1 MAKQQSLVLGGA
13 LGEDA
18 HVAGVAHFL
27 ALAAECGWRTEYLG
41 PAVPVAKFLE
51 AIRAHDPELVAV
63 SYRLTTETGAAL
75 LAQFIEAARA
85 AGLLVGRRF
94 AFGGTP
100 PLAARAAELG
110 VFERCFTGEET
121 TEAVAAFLRGQIA
134 AGKSAA
140 DYPQTFLDRLRW
152 REPKPLLRHHYG
164 RPTVAETEAGIREI
178 AAAHAL
184 DVISLGIDQDAQEN
198 FFHPDQQDPRAAG
211 AGGVPVRSAGDYE
224 RLYAASRAGNFPLM
238 RVYSGTRDH
247 LQLAKLY
254 RATIQNAWCA
264 TSLFWFGALDRRGP
278 LDVADSIRVHQDLM
292 RWHGARGVP
301 VEGNEPHHWGMRDA
315 PDVVSVVASYLTAYN
330 AKKMGVRDYIAQFM
344 FNCPG
349 GLSDR
354 MDLAKMLACLELNE
368 SLSDEHFHVY
378 RQVRTGLLSHP
389 VDPDLAR
396 GHLGASV
403 YLMMA
408 LRPHIVHVVGFSEA
422 HHATTASELIQS
434 CRMAQRAVDNALR
447 GQPDMT
453 ADAGVQWRKEQL
465 LADAHST
472 LRAIGSIADSN
483 VADPLTDPATLARA
497 VKLGILD
504 APHLQGHPLARGQVS
519 TRVLGGACVAV
530 DPANGCVLTERER
543 LRRLEV
549 L

>member
-1 MAKQQSLVLGGA
+1 MAQHSSLVLGGA

-18 HVAGVAHFL
+18 HVAGVNRFL

-41 PAVPVAKFLE
+41 PAVPVPKFLE

-75 LAQFIEAARA
+75 LEQFIEAARA

-110 VFERCFTGEET
+110 VFERCFAGDEPP
-121 TEAVAAFLRGQIA
+121 EAVTAFLRGQIST
-134 AGKSAA
+134 GKTEQ
-140 DYPQTFLDRLRW
+140 DYPQTFVERLRW
-152 REPKPLLRHHYG
+152 RAPQPLLRHHYG
-164 RPTVAETEAGIREI
+164 RPTVEETEAGIREV
-178 AAAHAL
+178 AAANVC

-198 FFHPDQQDPRAAG
+198 FFHPDRQDPRAAG
-211 AGGVPVRSAGDYE
+211 AGGVPVRSAADYE
-224 RLYAASRAGNFPLM
+224 RLYAASRTGNFPLL
-238 RVYSGTRDH
+238 RVYSGTNDH
-247 LQLAKLY
+247 LRLAAMY
-254 RATIQNAWCA
+254 RDTIRNAWCA
-264 TSLFWFGALDRRGP
+264 TSLFWFGQLDRRGP
-278 LDVADSIRVHQDLM
+278 LDVADSIRLHQELM

-315 PDVVSVVASYLTAYN
+315 PDVVSVAASFLTAYN
-330 AKKMGVRDYIAQFM
+330 AKKMGVRDYLAQYM

-349 GLSDR
+349 GLNDR

-368 SLSDEHFHVY
+368 TLADDNFRVY

-408 LRPHIVHVVGFSEA
+408 LRPHVVHVVGFSEA
-422 HHATTASELIQS
+422 HHATTAAELVQS
-434 CRMAQRAVDNALR
+434 CRMAQRAVNNALN
-447 GQPDMT
+447 GAPDMA

-465 LADAHST
+465 VAEARLT
-472 LRAIGSIADSN
+472 LRAITSIAGSN
-483 VADPLTDPATLARA
+483 VADPWTDPATLARA
-497 VKLGILD
+497 VRLGILD
-504 APHLQGHPLARGQVS
+504 APHLQGHPLACGRIT
-519 TRVLGGACVAV
+519 TRVLGGACVAIEP
-530 DPANGCVLTERER
+530 DSGRVLTERER
-543 LRRLEV
+543 LHRLEV
-549 L
+549 M